1 MDVDAGNMG
10 NCPHFTQLSN
20 KEKQKLWDKG
30 ACFKCHQKGH
40 ISKYCP
46 IRQNGSAE
54 YGRLAP
60 TQQSCSGITNAME
73 EPKKEEP
80 KGINNLLK
88 IAKGYLT
95 NQENKQKFFD
105 GLVNEGFV

>member
-1 MDVDAGNMG
+1 MG
-10 NCPHFTQLSN
+10 NHPHFTQLSDE
-20 KEKQKLWDKG
+20 EKQKLQDEG
-30 ACFKCHQKGH
+30 ACFKCYQKGH
-40 ISKYCP
+40 ISRYCP
-46 IRQNGSAE
+46 TRQNGSAK

-60 TQQSCSGITNAME
+60 TQQSCSGVTNAVE

-80 KGINNLLK
+80 KGVKDLLK

-105 GLVNEGFV
+105 GLMNEGFV